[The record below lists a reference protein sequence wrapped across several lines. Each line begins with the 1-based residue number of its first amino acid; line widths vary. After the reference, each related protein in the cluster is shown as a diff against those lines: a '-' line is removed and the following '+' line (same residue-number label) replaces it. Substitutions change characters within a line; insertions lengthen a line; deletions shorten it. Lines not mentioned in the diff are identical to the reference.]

1 MSEKRIRND
10 GKAPTAAQLRDAI
23 DRGAA
28 ADKVDFPDPAISP
41 LGTDAEAGGASPTP
55 VEIDIAFREEV
66 SGKAEQAPQN
76 RTLLAAAGFLAIIVI
91 AAIVSLRVMP
101 GL

>member
-1 MSEKRIRND
+1 MSGKRTRDD

-41 LGTDAEAGGASPTP
+41 LGTDAEAGGAAPTP
-55 VEIDIAFREEV
+55 MEVDSAFKEEV
-66 SGKAEQAPQN
+66 RGKTEPAPQS
-76 RTLLAAAGFLAIIVI
+76 RTLLAAAGFLAVI
-91 AAIVSLRVMP
+91 ALAAVVSLLIMP